1 MNMSESMMTDA
12 AILHVKVG
20 ETLVEAGQRAARV
33 MQALQAGQ
41 PVEPHF
47 GISFTEVAPMLAAF
61 TPRRWQLIA
70 VLREQGPMTVA
81 ELARRLGRNYKNVHT
96 DITQLVE
103 WMAVERASDGRVSVP
118 WSAII
123 VDMRL
128 PQPLAA

>member
-1 MNMSESMMTDA
+1 MNISESTITGA

-20 ETLVEAGQRAARV
+20 ETLVEAGQRAARAL
-33 MQALQAGQ
+33 QAVQAGQ
-41 PVEPHF
+41 PIEPYF
-47 GISFTEVAPMLAAF
+47 GISFTEVAPMFAAF
-61 TPRRWQLIA
+61 TPSRWELIA

-81 ELARRLGRNYKNVHT
+81 ELAHRLGRNYKNVHT

-103 WMAVERASDGRVSVP
+103 WMAVAGASDGQVSVL
-118 WSAII
+118 WSEII